1 MSIEFDFDFQLP
13 SAWAPLSENINPP
26 EVSTITAHDVFSTR
40 RDVQTA
46 DDIRRDIGL
55 LTIANLEVS
64 KSRNCSAKSAVK
76 NLSSN
81 MRMKSATLDH
91 ISTLLT
97 IGLPTTVNAV
107 TGRIEPDGVTI
118 VCASSERRETG
129 QAGTIIRKVAVDPL
143 EGKRLLDDWE
153 SLPDLPMD
161 TSFETHVAQVGSILA
176 YAWGLAPSE
185 RFTPSVRAHI
195 LINLNYFITGRA
207 RHRILARV
215 KYAHKLWGSSPFRVM
230 CTWYESNLHAV
241 HPLIVKFHHVGG
253 TFASMLAA
261 KNIHPEPDQPKHY
274 MLSSSNILAWMDI
287 LEDVLNNIIEA
298 FEKADAPPSR
308 IQMVEAA
315 LAILNLVHILNSD
328 LSVVLQKHDVHTALQ
343 RARPS
348 FLWIHGRRKANE
360 ESAAHSDHG
369 AQQPAGSGK
378 VDPDDYASFQIEAEE
393 NPVQYLFRFLGT
405 IVAWEKAVL
414 SLLNIKATVSQLNV
428 FNVTHAPCGVV
439 TLNHAREFL
448 HRYESVLRER
458 LTYGGD
464 GYWKVIANRLDA
476 VAKTLHLP
484 SRDEQ
489 STDPCEPLMD
499 QCAVHPESVLM
510 VLARMCNK
518 GSTAMDTLES
528 DVRIDTLFPLDG
540 NVIIGASTECCWC
553 CDTLRTSLEAYDPG
567 NGQVSF
573 VLPGTHGIIS
583 PWSPPQGVPE
593 SILLQLRQEL
603 FHTLHRQTC
612 GDHPDFLG
620 DGSLLF
626 RTTASSRL

>member
-1 MSIEFDFDFQLP
+1 MSIEFVFDVQLP
-13 SAWAPLSENINPP
+13 SNSAWAALSENTNPP
-26 EVSTITAHDVFSTR
+26 EVSTITAHDVFP

-46 DDIRRDIGL
+46 DDIRQDIAL
-55 LTIANLEVS
+55 LTIATLEVS
-64 KSRNCSAKSAVK
+64 KSLNCSAKSAVK
-76 NLSSN
+76 NLSSD
-81 MRMKSATLDH
+81 MRMKSAMLDH
-91 ISTLLT
+91 ISTMLT
-97 IGLPTTVNAV
+97 IGLPTTVN
-107 TGRIEPDGVTI
+107 T
-118 VCASSERRETG
+118 
-129 QAGTIIRKVAVDPL
+129 VDPL
-143 EGKRLLDDWE
+143 EGKRLLDNWE

-161 TSFETHVAQVGSILA
+161 TSFETHVAQVGTRSILA

-195 LINLNYFITGRA
+195 LAHVNFFITGRA

-215 KYAHKLWGSSPFRVM
+215 KYAHKLWGNSPFRVM
-230 CTWYESNLHAV
+230 RTWYESNLHAV

-274 MLSSSNILAWMDI
+274 MLSSSNVLAWMDI

-308 IQMVEAA
+308 IQIIEAA

-328 LSVVLQKHDVHTALQ
+328 LSVVLQKHDLHTALR

-378 VDPDDYASFQIEAEE
+378 VDPDDYASFQIEAGE
-393 NPVQYLFRFLGT
+393 NTVQYLFRSLGT
-405 IVAWEKAVL
+405 IVAWQRAVL

-448 HRYESVLRER
+448 HRYETVLRER

-510 VLARMCNK
+510 VLARMCNE

-528 DVRIDTLFPLDG
+528 DVRIDTLFPDS
-540 NVIIGASTECCWC
+540 I
-553 CDTLRTSLEAYDPG
+553 
-567 NGQVSF
+567 
-573 VLPGTHGIIS
+573 GTHVWLNTHLS
-583 PWSPPQGVPE
+583 SMAMSSSVPAPKVVGVVTPCARVWRPT
-593 SILLQLRQEL
+593 ILATGKFPLSY
-603 FHTLHRQTC
+603 
-612 GDHPDFLG
+612 PVPM
-620 DGSLLF
+620 
-626 RTTASSRL
+626 A